1 MAGRLIPMPS
11 LARRLLRR
19 LALTLVAVW
28 GAATLAFAGMRLVPG
43 DPARVIAG
51 GVQANATPE
60 VLDAI
65 RDQYGLREPVL
76 VQYGVFAGRLLRGDL
91 GGSYQLNQ
99 PVSGVILDQLG
110 PTVALAAGAAALGFT
125 LAVAVALVT
134 AGRPHGRAVSRALEF
149 GSISTPNFWIGVL
162 LLAVFSFRLHWFP
175 VIGDGG
181 LRSLVLPSVA
191 LALPIAGV
199 LAQVTRE
206 GLERALD
213 QPFAVTAR
221 ARGATE
227 NRIRLRHALRH
238 AALPVLTLS
247 GWALGELLAG
257 AVVVET
263 VFARQG
269 LGHVVVAA
277 VRGRD
282 FPVVTGVVVLSA
294 LTFSLIN
301 IVLDLLYRLVD
312 PRMRPEPA

>member
-1 MAGRLIPMPS
+1 MPP
-11 LARRLLRR
+11 LARRLTRR
-19 LALTLVAVW
+19 LALTLFVLW
-28 GAATLAFAGMRLVPG
+28 GAATFAFAGMRLVPG

-51 GVQANATPE
+51 GVQANATPQ

-65 RDQYGLREPVL
+65 RAEYGLQEPTV
-76 VQYGVFAGRLLRGDL
+76 VQYALFLGRLLRADL
-91 GGSYQLNQ
+91 GGSYQLGR
-99 PVSGVILDQLG
+99 PVSQVIGEQIGATL
-110 PTVALAAGAAALGFT
+110 ALAAGAAALGFG
-125 LAVAVALVT
+125 LAVALATLTADRPRLRAL
-134 AGRPHGRAVSRALEF
+134 SRAAEF
-149 GSISTPNFWIGVL
+149 CSISTPNFWIGIL
-162 LLAVFSFRLHWFP
+162 LLAAFSFHLGWFP
-175 VIGDGG
+175 VIGDDGPAA
-181 LRSLVLPSVA
+181 LVLPCAA

-213 QPFAVTAR
+213 QPFALTAR

-227 NRIRLRHALRH
+227 HRIRVRHALRH

-247 GWALGELLAG
+247 GWVLGELLAG
-257 AVVVET
+257 TVVVET

-301 IVLDLLYRLVD
+301 IVVDLLYGLAD
-312 PRMRPEPA
+312 PRIGAAA

>member
-1 MAGRLIPMPS
+1 MPP
-11 LARRLLRR
+11 LARWLSRR
-19 LALTLVAVW
+19 LALTLIALW

-51 GVQANATPE
+51 GVQANATPQ

-65 RDQYGLREPVL
+65 REQYGLGEPVV
-76 VQYGVFAGRLLRGDL
+76 VQYAVFAGRLLRGDL

-110 PTVALAAGAAALGFT
+110 PTVALAAGAAALGFS
-125 LAVAVALVT
+125 LAVAVALLT
-134 AGRPHGRAVSRALEF
+134 AGRPRARAVTRVLEF

-162 LLAVFSFRLHWFP
+162 LLAAFSFHLHWFP

-181 LRSLVLPSVA
+181 LSALVLPCVA

-213 QPFAVTAR
+213 QPFALTAR

-269 LGHVVVAA
+269 LGHVVVTA

-301 IVLDLLYRLVD
+301 TALDLLYRFVD
-312 PRMRPEPA
+312 PRMREAAS